1 MKKNTNVIIS
11 SVSLIVSVLLLV
23 NTFSLSS
30 QIKSLKNSIEN
41 TNNSLYSQ
49 YSNISSNIY
58 NISGSV
64 TAAVEKGTSIIAS
77 SEYNFGEINKTDFSI
92 PVIFSITP
100 KEYSEG
106 TVAQI
111 YINNKPYDMI
121 YNNGHFEYTADTKL
135 NSDSLE
141 ATKVALISKGTTKFQ
156 ELSDMYVSVKNEFF
170 PYIDCDFSSTSNY
183 TTTNNNTLSFN
194 CSGDVNLNISYLG
207 YADSNKDKI
216 KSAKANL
223 YVNDELEKSFNINI
237 DDESY
242 GYINISDCRLEIP
255 SDSEFYI
262 EAEITND
269 KGFAYKKVIYSFETD
284 SKGNMVNEITFY
296 GGDTESS
303 EELSG
308 FKVYDSNGKYLCTL

>member
-1 MKKNTNVIIS
+1 MKKNIHVIIS
-11 SVSLIVSVLLLV
+11 SVSLAVSVLLLV

-30 QIKSLKNSIEN
+30 NIKSLENNIENLKNSSYSN
-41 TNNSLYSQ
+41 YNSL
-49 YSNISSNIY
+49 SNSID

-77 SEYNFGEINKTDFSI
+77 SEYKLGEVNENDFSI

-106 TVAQI
+106 TAAQI
-111 YINNKPYDMI
+111 YINNKPYDMT
-121 YNNGHFEYTADTKL
+121 YNDGHFEYTADTKL
-135 NSDSLE
+135 TSDSLE
-141 ATKVALISKGTTKFQ
+141 ATKVAIISNGTTKFQ

-170 PYIDCDFSSTSNY
+170 PYIDCDFSSTSDY
-183 TTTNNNTLSFN
+183 TTTKNNTLSFN

-207 YADSNKDKI
+207 SYDSNRDTI
-216 KSAKANL
+216 KSAKVNL
-223 YVNDELEKSFNINI
+223 YVNDKSEKSFAININ
-237 DDESY
+237 DESY
-242 GYINISDCRLEIP
+242 GYTEISDCNLEIP

-269 KGFAYKKVIYSFETD
+269 KGFVYKKIIYSFETD
-284 SKGNMVNEITFY
+284 SKGNMINEIPFY